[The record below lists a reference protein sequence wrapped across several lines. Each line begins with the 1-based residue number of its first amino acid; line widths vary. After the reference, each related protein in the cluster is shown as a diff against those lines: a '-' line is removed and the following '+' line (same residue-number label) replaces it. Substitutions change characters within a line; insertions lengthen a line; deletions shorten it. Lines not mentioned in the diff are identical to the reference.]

1 MRYKILIVDDSY
13 INRELLKEMLKDE
26 YDILEAENGKKA
38 LEMIEHKEQIDGILL
53 DLIMPEINGFGVIEE
68 LSKKGIMKK
77 VPVMIISSEI
87 SAENDNICFKYGVF
101 DFIGR
106 PFKTS
111 IVRKRVQNM
120 INIYVYKN
128 HLEQQVQEQTAVL
141 RKAYEK
147 LEKQKERVEKL
158 IGANSNDIWLGTFHS
173 VCVRILKREI
183 ELVGYSRDFNIFDEL
198 DKEKVIKEVI
208 KKLNIDDKKYPVSL
222 IKYEISSSK
231 DKMIDYEKYAKD
243 AIGDFRKEQIAKV
256 YELYQKTLIS
266 NNAIDFDDIL
276 MLTVKILLENPDR
289 LSYYQSKFKYVLVD
303 EYQDT
308 NKVQFMLISLI
319 SSAHGHICVVGDESQ
334 SIYGFRGADISNI
347 LNFEREYKDA
357 KIVKLEENYRSTQ
370 NILDCANNVI
380 KNNKS
385 KIDKNL
391 WTQNGKGDK
400 IFYKTLPN
408 EYEEVEYIVDKIDEL
423 CRKEKM
429 KYSDFALLFRTNAQA
444 RVLEEVFMRSGTP
457 YRLIGGLKFYSR
469 KEIKDLTSYLKLVQN
484 QDDNISLKRIINEPK
499 RGIGDTAVDRL
510 DALASA
516 KGISIFKL
524 IQDSNNLSGIRSAG
538 NIIAFR
544 DVMNEIIQKKDT
556 IKVSELMKMILKN
569 TGYEAMLNEEDTEE
583 NQTRFENL
591 MEFIGVAMEFE
602 NETADASL
610 ADFLDSIALVSDVD
624 NLDETADAVTLMTMH
639 SAKGLEFE
647 VVFLV
652 GMEEGLFPSKRS
664 IDEDE
669 TVEEE
674 RRLCYVGITRAKKK
688 LYITNASKRTLYG
701 STSYTMPSRF
711 VSEIPPELYD
721 ESSFESLNGKGSRSN
736 YLDSEYKSVD
746 RVLNKASFGSI
757 PRSKKPSV
765 GLSVDS
771 FLSNIGGTKIGSKSQ
786 NNENAGK
793 YEVGQTVKHKKFGMG
808 IIEKIEK
815 EEDDYKLEI
824 KFEKF
829 GFKRLM
835 ANFTPLEIIK

>member
-1 MRYKILIVDDSY
+1 MSDLLNGLNDKQREAAKYTDGPLLILAGAGSGKTRVLTYKIAYLLETGFVKPWEILA
-13 INRELLKEMLKDE
+13 ITFTNKAAREM
-26 YDILEAENGKKA
+26 
-38 LEMIEHKEQIDGILL
+38 
-53 DLIMPEINGFGVIEE
+53 
-68 LSKKGIMKK
+68 
-77 VPVMIISSEI
+77 
-87 SAENDNICFKYGVF
+87 
-101 DFIGR
+101 
-106 PFKTS
+106 
-111 IVRKRVQNM
+111 
-120 INIYVYKN
+120 
-128 HLEQQVQEQTAVL
+128 
-141 RKAYEK
+141 
-147 LEKQKERVEKL
+147 KERVEKL

-674 RRLCYVGITRAKKK
+674 RRLCYVGITRAKKR

-771 FLSNIGGTKIGSKSQ
+771 FLSNIGGTKLGSKPQ

-793 YEVGQTVKHKKFGMG
+793 YEVGQTVKHKKFGIG